1 MTTGSWL
8 GRTLL
13 AVPAVLAAVG
23 VGLVV
28 VGVTGEVVGGLAT
41 TALLGA
47 IALLRAART
56 GVTIDLERQQ
66 IVLRTFWRTH
76 RVDAAALLRVDAH
89 PRSSD
94 GPAGVRFVLRDGRE
108 YGSVALAYLA
118 SRTAERLTAELGAV
132 TQDDPIEVALSPRF
146 RGPTP
151 A

>member
-1 MTTGSWL
+1 VTTGSWL
-8 GRTLL
+8 GRALL
-13 AVPAVLAAVG
+13 AVPVVLAAVG

-41 TALLGA
+41 TAVLSA

-66 IVLRTFWRTH
+66 VVLRTFWRTH

-89 PRSSD
+89 PRGPD

-118 SRTAERLTAELGAV
+118 ARTAERLTAELGAV
-132 TQDDPIEVALSPRF
+132 TEDDPIEVVLSPRF